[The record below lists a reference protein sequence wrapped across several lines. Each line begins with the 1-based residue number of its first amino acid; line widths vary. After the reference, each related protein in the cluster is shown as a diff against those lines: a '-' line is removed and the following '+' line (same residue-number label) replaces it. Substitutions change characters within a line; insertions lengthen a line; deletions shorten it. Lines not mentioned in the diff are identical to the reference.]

1 MSNKRKFI
9 IKIDKGAHGMNLKR
23 LIQFLLLLF
32 IPSTSYIYVQSVGS
46 LTDEANL
53 VITLSLTILF
63 PVLFWLFSKRK
74 ILSIFS
80 GFFIG
85 LILAFLIIPS
95 TDRQY
100 FHYILKVAA
109 LVEILFLLF
118 VVNSIRLTI
127 KKMKSLKNDTHL
139 DFWERL
145 DDSMSGWIGN
155 SFVRGAVIM
164 EFKTFYY
171 SLIVW
176 FKKPKPPNGLLFKY
190 HEKTMFKTFI
200 IVILLILPLDAVVF
214 HLLFMQWNKLAAWIS
229 TIINIYA
236 FFYAI
241 ALYNSAKYLP
251 IVVTSNKLII
261 HSGYTGK
268 MMIDI
273 DNIQSLE
280 TFSMKDDVMFTKT
293 KKGVFKATVGID
305 EPELEL
311 KLINPVKYF
320 GPFGIQKHAHTVLF
334 RVDEPQQFNKIIQ
347 ESMDKHECIEEYRK
361 Y

>member
-1 MSNKRKFI
+1 
-9 IKIDKGAHGMNLKR
+9 MNLKR

-145 DDSMSGWIGN
+145 DDSISGWIGN

-273 DNIQSLE
+273 DNIQSLKP
-280 TFSMKDDVMFTKT
+280 FSTKDDVMFTKT